1 MGQNRLHHFHL
12 DWLQMDKVHS
22 EPTDKLGELLDRHS
36 SLFEERLGKI
46 TGTTAKLYMNSD
58 AQPRFCRACPA
69 PFSIRARVEQEI
81 DRQVEEGIL
90 EPVQFSQWAT
100 TVVPV
105 MKEEGRFAYVAII
118 RLP

>member
-1 MGQNRLHHFHL
+1 
-12 DWLQMDKVHS
+12 
-22 EPTDKLGELLDRHS
+22 
-36 SLFEERLGKI
+36 
-46 TGTTAKLYMNSD
+46 
-58 AQPRFCRACPA
+58 
-69 PFSIRARVEQEI
+69 VEQEI

-105 MKEEGRFAYVAII
+105 MKEEGWFASVAII